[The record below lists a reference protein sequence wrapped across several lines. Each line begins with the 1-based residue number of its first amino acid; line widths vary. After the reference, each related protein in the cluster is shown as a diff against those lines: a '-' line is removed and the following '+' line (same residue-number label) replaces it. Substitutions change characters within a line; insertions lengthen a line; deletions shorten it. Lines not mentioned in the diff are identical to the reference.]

1 MPVGATMARKN
12 ARLQPDSNAG
22 ITLLRF
28 AYRRLGG
35 AVAANSARESRI
47 CDGIFA
53 LLATLILWR
62 LRSSLRLRGENGASR
77 LQDDDAP
84 LRLQAA
90 KHMEQFR
97 LFGCGAL

>member
-1 MPVGATMARKN
+1 MARKN
-12 ARLQPDSNAG
+12 ARLQLDSNAG

-28 AYRRLGG
+28 AYWRLGG
-35 AVAANSARESRI
+35 AMAANSARERRF
-47 CDGIFA
+47 CDGVLA
-53 LLATLILWR
+53 LLATLILR
-62 LRSSLRLRGENGASR
+62 CLRSSLRLRGENGAGR

-97 LFGCGAL
+97 LFGGGAL